1 LTPPPP
7 GITFTFTND
16 ASVEV
21 AEVGETIDYTYCG
34 ENTSDVPLEVIQVDD
49 DRFGLLTVPEE
60 QTIVE
65 PGETLCSTD
74 LGLPVSYVATEADVG
89 TTIVNNAVVTART
102 VGAEPQAF
110 QSADQAEVEIL
121 APGQAA
127 STTTTTT
134 LPVTALADTG
144 ANGLPA
150 QLIAG
155 LLALGSGGLLL
166 ALGRRRNA
174 G

>member
-16 ASVEV
+16 PSVEV

-49 DRFGLLTVPEE
+49 DKFGLLTVPEE
-60 QTIVE
+60 QTIVD

-74 LGLPVSYVATEADVG
+74 LGLPVSYVATEADAG
-89 TTIVNNAVVTART
+89 TTIVNNAVVTVRT
-102 VGAEPQAF
+102 VGAGPQAF
-110 QSADQAEVEIL
+110 QAGDLAEVEIVG
-121 APGQAA
+121 PEQAE
-127 STTTTTT
+127 STTTT

-144 ANGLPA
+144 ASGLPA
-150 QLIAG
+150 QLIAAA
-155 LLALGSGGLLL
+155 LAIATGWMLVIV
-166 ALGRRRNA
+166 GRRRKA
-174 G
+174 H